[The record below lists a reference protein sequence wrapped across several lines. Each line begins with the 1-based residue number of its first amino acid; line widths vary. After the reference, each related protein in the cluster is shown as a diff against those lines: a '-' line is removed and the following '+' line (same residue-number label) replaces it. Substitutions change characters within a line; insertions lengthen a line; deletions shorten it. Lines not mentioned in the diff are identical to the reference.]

1 MKALSLVWMPNSLPL
16 KSILTL
22 ESVTIWLVYPTMRLE
37 KVILE
42 SLLPYKILA
51 LLLLYI
57 QIMCLKVVM
66 MEVQSII
73 NTMLLPTFVK
83 ANKHLSSVQSR
94 ANVDAVGR
102 WNVFEN
108 IRTYQEKV

>member
-1 MKALSLVWMPNSLPL
+1 
-16 KSILTL
+16 
-22 ESVTIWLVYPTMRLE
+22 
-37 KVILE
+37 
-42 SLLPYKILA
+42 
-51 LLLLYI
+51 
-57 QIMCLKVVM
+57 MCLKVIM

-94 ANVDAVGR
+94 ADVDAVGR

-108 IRTYQEKV
+108 IRT